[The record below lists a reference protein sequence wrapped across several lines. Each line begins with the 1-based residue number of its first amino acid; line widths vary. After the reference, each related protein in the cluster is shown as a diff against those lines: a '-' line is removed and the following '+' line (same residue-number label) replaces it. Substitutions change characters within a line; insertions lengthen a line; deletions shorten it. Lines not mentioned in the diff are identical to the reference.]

1 MNTFYPGVHC
11 TQFPD
16 SGVISFYKSDH
27 YENLKKHVKYAWNN
41 DKKYSKYT

>member
-1 MNTFYPGVHC
+1 MNTFCPVGQR
-11 TQFPD
+11 TQFPN